1 MEETKLLLDVNEK
14 PTIGKWIILA
24 IQHVFA
30 MFGATI
36 LVPILVNSSAGTEV
50 LTIPVALATSGIG
63 TLIYILCT
71 KGRSPVYL
79 GSSFAFIAPLAAAYL
94 KGGISGAMTGIMV
107 VGLIY
112 VIFATLIHFIGK
124 DWIHKLLPHVVIGPM
139 IMIIGLG
146 LAPNAISQIGLG
158 TDTQIEWKGV
168 IVALITFLTTAIV
181 MVRGKGFLKI
191 VPFLIGI
198 VVGYI
203 ASICLGLVD
212 FTPVAEAA
220 FFSMPNFILPFVNYA
235 PNFSALLTIAP
246 IALVTMAEHIGDH
259 TALSSIIGKD
269 LLKNPGLDRTLLG
282 DGIAT
287 FVAGMLGGPANT
299 TYGENTSVVGM
310 TKVASVWVIGLAAI
324 IAICLAFLGKF
335 TALISTIPNPVLGGV
350 SLLLYGFIS
359 VNGLKVL
366 IENHIDFGKPK
377 NIVVASTMLVL
388 GLGGAAISIVS
399 GDLSVTIS
407 GMSLAAIVGIL
418 LNLLLPDEKVN
429 TEEPKQPEETKELTT
444 KNSEEKNEEE
454 IKNEEKNDNTKVIAE
469 TISETKIEGK
479 KMNINVLDNPIIE
492 HKLSIIRN
500 KKTGTKEFREIITE
514 IAIFLCYEAMK
525 DAKLKEV
532 EIETPLCKTNA
543 RVLEEDN
550 YAFVPILRAGT
561 GMLDGLLQVIPNA
574 KIGHIGLYRNEETLE
589 PVKYYYKMPKDI
601 SNREVLILDPML
613 ATGGS
618 AADTIKC
625 LKEDG
630 VKKIKFLSIISAPEG
645 IKKLNEEYPDVELYT
660 AAIDEKLNEHGYI
673 LPGLG
678 DAGDRIF
685 GTK

>member
-1 MEETKLLLDVNEK
+1 MEKTKLLLDVNEK

-79 GSSFAFIAPLAAAYL
+79 GSSFAFIAPLTAAYL

-168 IVALITFLTTAIV
+168 IVAIITFLTTAIV

-259 TALSSIIGKD
+259 TALGSIVGKD

-350 SLLLYGFIS
+350 SLLLYGFIA

-366 IENHIDFGKPK
+366 IENHIDFGKSK

-418 LNLLLPDEKVN
+418 LNLLLPDEKGKNKEEKQADENKEV
-429 TEEPKQPEETKELTT
+429 TEASNETKR
-444 KNSEEKNEEE
+444 EEKNE
-454 IKNEEKNDNTKVIAE
+454 DTKVIAE
-469 TISETKIEGK
+469 NISENKIEGK

-500 KKTGTKEFREIITE
+500 KNTGTKEFREIITE

-525 DAKLKEV
+525 DAKLEEV
-532 EIETPLCKTNA
+532 EIETPLCKTKA
-543 RVLEEDN
+543 KVLKEDN

-618 AADTIKC
+618 AADAIKC

-645 IKKLNEEYPDVELYT
+645 IKILNEEYPDVELYT